1 MYTYFF
7 SIHFKVCGSLVAI
20 LVMVIKKLYHFKFKF
35 SSKRMSLFFIFTAIL
50 FEFYL
55 IMVYDLK
62 AKCTINNFWM
72 FTCNSNHSLL
82 YVPIHCKIKK
92 SLWSS
97 FWKFY
102 KMAAQSVLLGSLT
115 RKIKGDHA
123 YRSGLKVSDHLFCM
137 IEPDNKHIDNAMVV
151 K

>member
-1 MYTYFF
+1 
-7 SIHFKVCGSLVAI
+7 
-20 LVMVIKKLYHFKFKF
+20 
-35 SSKRMSLFFIFTAIL
+35 MSLFFIFTAIL